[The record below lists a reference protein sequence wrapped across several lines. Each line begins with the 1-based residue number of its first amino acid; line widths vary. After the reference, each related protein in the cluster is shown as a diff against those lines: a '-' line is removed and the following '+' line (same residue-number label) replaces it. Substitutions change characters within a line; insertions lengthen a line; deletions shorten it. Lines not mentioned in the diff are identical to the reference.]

1 MLRVPGLHVLSLSLP
16 PSLHPSLPSSSCL
29 GAGPHPKALSG
40 RLVSAIWW
48 LFSIVLLATYF
59 SKVSAWLKSDQNH
72 LSIQSFEDLAQQD
85 LIEYGTLD
93 GGSSLAFFKVNTT
106 TGLYMTK

>member
-1 MLRVPGLHVLSLSLP
+1 MSV
-16 PSLHPSLPSSSCL
+16 SSSSSFP

-59 SKVSAWLKSDQNH
+59 SRVNAWLKSDHSH
-72 LSIQSFEDLAQQD
+72 LSIQSFEDLAKQD
-85 LIEYGTLD
+85 TIEYGTVD
-93 GGSSLAFFKVNTT
+93 GGSSLAFFRVNPKNLNHI
-106 TGLYMTK
+106 GK